1 MSLLLSAIYGLIIL
15 YFLHEKVLP
24 AFLEYHYLTLIL
36 YAVLAYFL
44 FMILKYGFQ
53 FITSD
58 HDKNLH
64 DKNLNR
70 TKSDSVEF
78 NQGMPTDH
86 HPADSHPKHLLN
98 MEKTFSENFK
108 PDERKNVFNKD
119 D

>member
-44 FMILKYGFQ
+44 FMVLKYGFQ

-58 HDKNLH
+58 R

-70 TKSDSVEF
+70 TKLDSVEF
-78 NQGMPTDH
+78 NQGMPTNH
-86 HPADSHPKHLLN
+86 HPADSHLKHLLD